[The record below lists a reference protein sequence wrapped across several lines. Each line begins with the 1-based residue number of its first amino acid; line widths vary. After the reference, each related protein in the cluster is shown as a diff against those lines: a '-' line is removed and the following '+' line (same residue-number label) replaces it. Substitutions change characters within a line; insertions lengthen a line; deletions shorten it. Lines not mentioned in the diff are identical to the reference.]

1 MPKRLLSKLTV
12 AAAVAGT
19 LVGALPAEAG
29 PPCSSACGHTLR
41 VGDRPVR
48 WVSRQTFRHDAAVE
62 ITLRANGRELDADPI
77 RDCAA
82 RFYGEG
88 VVAKVNSC
96 GKPRAPIRVRA
107 VSVERKPAKL
117 RIRYRS
123 G

>member
-1 MPKRLLSKLTV
+1 MPKRLLSKLTA

-29 PPCSSACGHTLR
+29 RPCSSTGAHTLR

-48 WVSRQTFRHDAAVE
+48 WVSRQTFRHDAVE

-88 VVAKVNSC
+88 VAAKVNSC

-107 VSVERKPAKL
+107 VNERKPAKL
-117 RIRYRS
+117 RIRYRA